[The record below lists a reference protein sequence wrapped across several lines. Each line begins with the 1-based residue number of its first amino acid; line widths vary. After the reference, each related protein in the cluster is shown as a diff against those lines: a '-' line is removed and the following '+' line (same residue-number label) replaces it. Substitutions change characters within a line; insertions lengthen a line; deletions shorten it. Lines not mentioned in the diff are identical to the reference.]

1 MLVVMQQGATEP
13 QIQTVIDRLV
23 ELGFD
28 VHRSTGVIHTVLG
41 GVGGKSDFDLEI
53 FEVMDG
59 VKEAHRIMSPY
70 KLASRSFRPGGTVI
84 RIGEVEIGGDRV
96 VTMAGPCSVESREQI
111 ERSADAVARTGAAVI
126 RGGAFKPRSSPYAF
140 QGLGEEGLQLLRAA
154 ADRNGLLVISE
165 VMDQTQIPLMAQYA
179 DILQVGAR
187 NMQNFN
193 LLRELGKL
201 RKPVLLKR
209 GIAATIEE
217 LLLSAEYIMAG
228 GNYEVILCERGIRTF
243 ETYTRNTMDVSA
255 IPVVKKLSHLPIVA
269 DPSHGTGR
277 RDMVAPMARAAVA
290 AGADGLLVEVHPD
303 PDHAL
308 SDGAQSLRPDQ
319 FQELMAQLRII
330 APAVGRRVAEAKA

>member
-1 MLVVMQQGATEP
+1 MLVVMQEGASEQ

-23 ELGFD
+23 EMGFD

-41 GVGGKSDFDLEI
+41 GVGGKDEFDLGI
-53 FEVMDG
+53 FEVMEG
-59 VKEAHRIMSPY
+59 VKEAHRIVSPY
-70 KLASRSFRPGGTVI
+70 KLASRSFRPGGTVVK
-84 RIGEVEIGGDRV
+84 IGPVEIGGDRV
-96 VTMAGPCSVESREQI
+96 VVMAGPCSVESREQI
-111 ERSADAVARTGAAVI
+111 ERSAEVVAAAGAQVI
-126 RGGAFKPRSSPYAF
+126 RGGAFKPRSSPYSF
-140 QGLGEEGLQLLRAA
+140 QGLGEEGLQMMRAA
-154 ADRNGLLVISE
+154 ADRHGLLVVSE
-165 VMDQTQIPLMAQYA
+165 VMDSVQIPLVAQYS

-201 RKPVLLKR
+201 RKPILLKR

-243 ETYTRNTMDVSA
+243 ETYTRNTMDISA
-255 IPVVKKLSHLPIVA
+255 IPVVKKLSHLPMIG

-277 RDMVAPMARAAVA
+277 RDKVVPMARAAVA
-290 AGADGLLVEVHPD
+290 AGADGLIVEVHPD

-308 SDGAQSLRPDQ
+308 SDGAQSLRPEQ
-319 FQELMAQLRII
+319 FEELMRQLRII
-330 APAVGRRVAEAKA
+330 APAVGRSI